1 MDEAEQEAAAAEAQ
15 RKLDE
20 EKVVADKAA
29 KAKWRAD
36 RKVGT
41 SSTVRA
47 FVRVPYECV
56 FTAAL
61 DGSTIIPTLALPPLD
76 GGGEMLLFVG
86 APCHSLLS
94 FLRG

>member
-47 FVRVPYECV
+47 FVRVPYEC
-56 FTAAL
+56 
-61 DGSTIIPTLALPPLD
+61 
-76 GGGEMLLFVG
+76 
-86 APCHSLLS
+86 
-94 FLRG
+94 

>member
-56 FTAAL
+56 L
-61 DGSTIIPTLALPPLD
+61 GSYCGSRRVHYYPH
-76 GGGEMLLFVG
+76 
-86 APCHSLLS
+86 PCPSPI
-94 FLRG
+94 GWGW